1 MLASFEAW
9 HYIEF
14 APFIASIPG
23 YFLGELPGCIF
34 TNLSIFLRSQEIQ
47 ERLK

>member
-1 MLASFEAW
+1 MLASFKAW

-23 YFLGELPGCIF
+23 YFLGEPPRLYFGL
-34 TNLSIFLRSQEIQ
+34 LSISYT
-47 ERLK
+47 LKRYKSV